1 MSADGSTKLNSVKVD
16 KKARNDFRSVLICH
30 EDSLLDREGLSRW
43 LGSFSDLA
51 GIVVLREK
59 PGRKFQRVKREIK
72 RVGIARFADVSAFR
86 LYYKLFR
93 AAADTTWE
101 AELLADMNARFG
113 DIDGVPIL
121 VTHSPNSPEAEAFI
135 RECSADIMIA
145 RCKVILNKRIFTLPS
160 IGTFVMHPGICPEYR
175 NAHGCFWALASG
187 DEKKV
192 GMTLLKVDDGVDTGP
207 IYGYYR
213 YQFDAQNESH
223 FRIQTR
229 VVTENLDAVRDKL
242 IEIVRDTAV
251 PINVDGRKSGVWG
264 HPWMTKYIGW
274 KRRARSVH
282 A

>member
-1 MSADGSTKLNSVKVD
+1 MGADGSTKSRSTKVD
-16 KKARNDFRSVLICH
+16 GQTGNAFRSVLICH

-43 LGSFSDLA
+43 LTSFSDLA
-51 GIVVLREK
+51 GLVVLRERS
-59 PGRKFQRVKREIK
+59 GRKFQRVKREIK

-86 LYYKLFR
+86 LYYKLFQ
-93 AAADTTWE
+93 ASADTAWE
-101 AELLADMNARFG
+101 AALIADLNMRFG
-113 DIDGVPIL
+113 DMDRVPML
-121 VTHSPNSPEAEAFI
+121 VTHSPNSPETEAFI

-187 DEKKV
+187 DEKNV

-213 YQFDAQNESH
+213 YQFDAEKESH

-242 IEIVRDTAV
+242 IEIVRASAV
-251 PINVDGRKSGVWG
+251 PVDVHGRKSGAWG
-264 HPWMTKYIGW
+264 HPWMTKYSDW

>member
-1 MSADGSTKLNSVKVD
+1 MSADGSPRSSSTKVD
-16 KKARNDFRSVLICH
+16 GQTRNAFRSVLICH

-51 GIVVLREK
+51 GIVILREK
-59 PGRKFQRVKREIK
+59 SGRKFQRVKREIK
-72 RVGIARFADVSAFR
+72 RVGVVRFADVSAFR
-86 LYYKLFR
+86 IYYKFFR
-93 AAADTTWE
+93 AAADTAWE
-101 AELLADMNARFG
+101 AELLADIKNKFS

-121 VTHSPNSPEAEAFI
+121 ITHSPNSPEAEAFI

-145 RCKVILNKRIFTLPS
+145 RCKVILNKLIFKLPS

-187 DEKKV
+187 DEKNV

-229 VVTENLDAVRDKL
+229 VVTENLVAVRDKL
-242 IEIVRDTAV
+242 IEIVRGAAV
-251 PINVDGRKSGVWG
+251 PIDVKGRRSGVWG
-264 HPWMTKYIGW
+264 HPWLTKYIGW
-274 KRRARSVH
+274 KRRARLAV
-282 A
+282 